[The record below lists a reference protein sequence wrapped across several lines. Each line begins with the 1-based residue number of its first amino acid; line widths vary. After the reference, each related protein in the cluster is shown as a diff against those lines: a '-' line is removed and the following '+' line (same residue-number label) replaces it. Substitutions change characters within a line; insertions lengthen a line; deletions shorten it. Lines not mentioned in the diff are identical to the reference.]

1 MSACESC
8 LHYNIC
14 MERRGACSEYVTL
27 ETIRR
32 QIIELNDA
40 NQKTASARS
49 EADTARVRQGGAGA
63 QSKAFG
69 SAECKTASRPK
80 SEKEG
85 TWNVGRGGVGRKQAE
100 KGGRT
105 ATADR

>member
-27 ETIRR
+27 EIIRR

-40 NQKTASARS
+40 NQKTASASS
-49 EADTARVRQGGAGA
+49 EADTARARQGGAGD
-63 QSKAFG
+63 KPPFG
-69 SAECKTASRPK
+69 GQAREATRHSRDP
-80 SEKEG
+80 
-85 TWNVGRGGVGRKQAE
+85 
-100 KGGRT
+100 
-105 ATADR
+105 

>member
-27 ETIRR
+27 EIIRR

-40 NQKTASARS
+40 NQKTASASS
-49 EADTARVRQGGAGA
+49 EADTTDNRQGGAGDKPPFGG
-63 QSKAFG
+63 KARE
-69 SAECKTASRPK
+69 ATRRSRD
-80 SEKEG
+80 
-85 TWNVGRGGVGRKQAE
+85 T
-100 KGGRT
+100 
-105 ATADR
+105 